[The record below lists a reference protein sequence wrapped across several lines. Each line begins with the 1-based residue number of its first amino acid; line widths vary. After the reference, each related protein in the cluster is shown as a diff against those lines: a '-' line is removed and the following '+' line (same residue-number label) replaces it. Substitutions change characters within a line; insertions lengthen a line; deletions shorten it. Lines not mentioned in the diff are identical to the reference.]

1 MPKRNRNASR
11 KQTSSFH
18 IPWNALLAAGAV
30 VVVIIIIAVVAL
42 RPGPSNNIVSFPARE
57 MGPSSAQVV
66 VEEFADYQCP
76 YCGMFHSVAET
87 RLRETYVQTGK
98 VRFIFE
104 NYPIVGNESQLAANA
119 ALCAGDQDAFWEYHD
134 FLYANQGA
142 ENSGAFSSP
151 RLETF
156 AAQLHLDSVKF
167 DQCLGNTAHAD
178 VISGDVQQG
187 HRYGIQGTPTFF
199 VNGHLVSITVQDTT
213 FQGLFDAIDKALRP

>member
-1 MPKRNRNASR
+1 MPRRNRNAYR

-18 IPWNALLAAGAV
+18 IPWNVLLAAGAV
-30 VVVIIIIAVVAL
+30 VLVIIIVAAVAL
-42 RPGPSNNIVSFPARE
+42 HPAANNSIVSFPARE
-57 MGPSSAQVV
+57 MGPSTAQVV

-76 YCGMFHSVAET
+76 HCGMFHSVAET

-104 NYPIVGNESQLAANA
+104 NFPIVGNELQLAANA

-134 FLYANQGA
+134 LLYVNQGA

-167 DQCLGNTAHAD
+167 DQCLGNTTHAD
-178 VISGDVQQG
+178 VIAGDVQQG
-187 HRYGIQGTPTFF
+187 RRYGIQGTPTFF
-199 VNGHLVSITVQDTT
+199 VNGRLVSISVQDTT
-213 FQGLFDAIDKALRP
+213 FQALFDAIDKALRP